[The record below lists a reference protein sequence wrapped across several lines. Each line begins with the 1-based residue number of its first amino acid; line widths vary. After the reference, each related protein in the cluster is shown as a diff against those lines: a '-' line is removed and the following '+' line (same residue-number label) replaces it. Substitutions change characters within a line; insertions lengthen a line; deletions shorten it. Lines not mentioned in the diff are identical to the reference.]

1 MSTEHIMLMTMCQ
14 IAECIAVPKEAIVGF
29 LENLDSTTSTGH
41 LEQTSTLFAIFQQPQ
56 GVQCCWKIAK
66 KRNHIAK
73 FGCGNG
79 AILVI
84 LFKKMG

>member
-1 MSTEHIMLMTMCQ
+1 MCQ